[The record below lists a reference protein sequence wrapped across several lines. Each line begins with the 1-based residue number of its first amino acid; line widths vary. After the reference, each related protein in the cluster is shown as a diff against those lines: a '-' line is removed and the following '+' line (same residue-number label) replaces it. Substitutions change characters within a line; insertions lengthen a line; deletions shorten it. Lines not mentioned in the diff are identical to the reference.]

1 MNKIKGD
8 MMKRRELFFILVLIF
23 LGSSCS
29 LAGEYY
35 ERFVL
40 EAGKTEVLPMPLS
53 LDIEGINLH
62 RGTKEVA
69 LYRLNEDE
77 KIPIACQIEEGKRD
91 RLWFIPDR
99 IIRAKEAVSFE
110 IVFEDRKKQD
120 VLISAFTDAEAI
132 TLSYNDK
139 NILRYYSA
147 MHKVPEGVDAL
158 FSRSG
163 FIHPV
168 WSPAGKVLTK
178 IQPADH
184 YHHYGI
190 WNPWTRTKVEG
201 EEVDFWN
208 LGEGQGTVRFAEV
221 LSTVSG
227 PVYGGFKVR
236 QEHVVLK
243 ENKTAINEVWDV
255 RAFVCRIDNKAVWVI
270 DFTTILRNAL
280 DSPIELTNYRYGGG
294 IGFRATEK
302 WMRENCSVLT
312 SEGKSRK
319 DADGTRARW
328 CDVNGATGA
337 GEYSGIVFFSH
348 FANRDHPEPMRVWP
362 LDAAEGKGYMFF
374 EFCPI
379 RLKSWNLYPDK
390 RYELR
395 YRMIVYDGKMNPG
408 TAETIWQNYAC
419 RPAITLKK

>member
-1 MNKIKGD
+1 
-8 MMKRRELFFILVLIF
+8 LC
-23 LGSSCS
+23 SSYS
-29 LAGEYY
+29 TGEQEHKHFSVKAGI
-35 ERFVL
+35 
-40 EAGKTEVLPMPLS
+40 TEVLPMPLS
-53 LDIEGINLH
+53 LDMEGINL
-62 RGTKEVA
+62 RRDSKEPA
-69 LYRLNEDE
+69 LYRLNDDE

-99 IIRAKEAVSFE
+99 IIRPQETVNFE
-110 IVFEDRKKQD
+110 IAFEKPNKEEAPITA
-120 VLISAFTDAEAI
+120 VTSSEAI
-132 TLSYNDK
+132 ILKYKDK

-147 MHKVPEGVDAL
+147 MHPVPEGVDAL
-158 FSRSG
+158 FVRSG

-208 LGEGQGTVRFAEV
+208 LGEGQGTVRFAGV
-221 LSTVSG
+221 ISTVSG
-227 PVYGGFKVR
+227 PVFGGFKVKH
-236 QEHVVLK
+236 EHVVLK

-255 RAFVCRIDNKAVWVI
+255 RSFACRIENKDVWVI

-302 WMRENCSVLT
+302 WTRENCSVLT

-337 GEYSGIVFFSH
+337 GEYSGIVFLSH
-348 FANRDHPEPMRVWP
+348 FANREHPEPMRVWP

-379 RLKSWNLYPDK
+379 RIKSWNLQPEK

-395 YRMIVYDGKMNPG
+395 YRMIVYDGKMNSE
-408 TAETIWQNYAC
+408 TAETLWQNYVR

>member
-1 MNKIKGD
+1 
-8 MMKRRELFFILVLIF
+8 MKTRQLLFILLLICF
-23 LGSSCS
+23 GSSYS
-29 LAGEYY
+29 LAQEEHYQ
-35 ERFVL
+35 FVL
-40 EAGKTEVLPMPLS
+40 KAGNTKILPMPLS
-53 LDIEGINLH
+53 LDIEGINEYK
-62 RGTKEVA
+62 GSKEIA

-77 KIPIACQIEEGKRD
+77 KIPIACQVEEGD
-91 RLWFIPDR
+91 AGRLWFIPDR
-99 IIRAKEAVSFE
+99 IIRPNETVSFE
-110 IVFEDRKKQD
+110 IAFEETKRRE
-120 VLISAFTDAEAI
+120 VPITAVTDAEAI

-139 NILRYYSA
+139 NILRYYRA
-147 MHKVPEGVDAL
+147 MHKVPEGVDPL
-158 FSRSG
+158 FRRSG

-168 WSPAGKVLTK
+168 WSPAGKVLTQ

-201 EEVDFWN
+201 QEVDFWN
-208 LGEGQGTVRFAEV
+208 LGEGQGTVRFAGV

-243 ENKTAINEVWDV
+243 PKGKEKTAINEVWDV
-255 RAFVCRIDNKAVWVI
+255 RAFVCQIENKAVWMI
-270 DFTTILRNAL
+270 DFTTTLRNAL
-280 DSPIELTNYRYGGG
+280 DSAIELTNYRYGGG

-302 WMRENCSVLT
+302 WTRENCSVLT

-328 CDVNGATGA
+328 CNVNGATGG
-337 GEYSGIVFFSH
+337 GEYSGIVFLSH
-348 FANRDHPEPMRVWP
+348 FANREHPEPMRVWP

-379 RLKSWNLYPDK
+379 RLKSWNLYPEK

-395 YRMIVYDGKMNPG
+395 YRMIVYDGKMNSE
-408 TAETIWQNYAC
+408 TAETLWQNYAR